1 MRFTFKRAAIILTCF
16 VLMLLIMDVGQL
28 YSAQLE
34 TQLLYCQA
42 NATHCLFGSLVACL
56 LYHLER
62 VAVTLKKNLSSYSWE
77 GIMQELLME
86 RIDAKHA
93 TSYLW
98 KINKQNVFCMI
109 PS

>member
-42 NATHCLFGSLVACL
+42 NATCLFESLVACL
-56 LYHLER
+56 LYRLER
-62 VAVTLKKNLSSYSWE
+62 VVVT
-77 GIMQELLME
+77 
-86 RIDAKHA
+86 
-93 TSYLW
+93 
-98 KINKQNVFCMI
+98 
-109 PS
+109 